1 MMVAFTSCF
10 FSPRFAKKPQ
20 PRWLLLCL
28 GLWLGLGWQAPL
40 WAQSATPQ
48 AEAAA
53 WSVSLAPEVP
63 RFGAQSASPE
73 ALPDSALVPPNWY
86 WTMSFLIPGMAQ
98 MLMDEPEHG
107 LLFFLGFVSSIA
119 LVPVTVGVFTTQNQP
134 EAANLSGANV
144 LSWIFAAT
152 TAGFYVVNLIDA
164 YFLNQDKLTAAQAA
178 ERLRRGSPEAGLA
191 VGVHSQGIVSLDY
204 ALSRF

>member
-1 MMVAFTSCF
+1 MMVAFISCF
-10 FSPRFAKKPQ
+10 FSPGLAKKSQ
-20 PRWLLLCL
+20 SHWLLLCL
-28 GLWLGLGWQAPL
+28 CLWLSLGWQAPL
-40 WAQSATPQ
+40 WAQSAPAP
-48 AEAAA
+48 AEAA
-53 WSVSLAPEVP
+53 WSVGLAPDVP
-63 RFGAQSASPE
+63 RFGAQHNRSE
-73 ALPDSALVPPNWY
+73 ALPDSALVPPSWY

-107 LLFFLGFVSSIA
+107 LLFFIGFVSSIA
-119 LVPVTVGVFTTQNQP
+119 LVPVTVGAFTTQNQP
-134 EAANLSGANV
+134 EGANLSAANV

-164 YFLNQDKLTAAQAA
+164 YFLNQDKLTAAEAA
-178 ERLRRGSPEAGLA
+178 AHLRQGVPAAGLS